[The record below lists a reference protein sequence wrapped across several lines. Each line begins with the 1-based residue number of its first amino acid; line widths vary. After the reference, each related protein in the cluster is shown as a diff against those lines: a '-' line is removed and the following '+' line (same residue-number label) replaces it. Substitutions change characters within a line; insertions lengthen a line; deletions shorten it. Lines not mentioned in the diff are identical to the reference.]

1 MTDSAT
7 ISTLRAALA
16 ESDAKAT
23 VAQAMATE
31 AIAAR
36 AKAEAKVS
44 DAEVQVAHMK
54 LMIEKLQRELYGVK
68 SERKQRL
75 LDQFEFQLGEFEAT
89 ATEDDLAAE
98 QAAEQTTQVKGFNRR
113 KPKRKTVP
121 RASSARAGGCPAA
134 RDLPVLWFGQAVE
147 DRRGYYRDPGG
158 DPANVEGDFRRCARN
173 SPVGIAR
180 RSASRRRRSIRRRGV
195 GRDPTCWR

>member
-68 SERKQRL
+68 SERA
-75 LDQFEFQLGEFEAT
+75 DSDEA
-89 ATEDDLAAE
+89 
-98 QAAEQTTQVKGFNRR
+98 GH
-113 KPKRKTVP
+113 
-121 RASSARAGGCPAA
+121 
-134 RDLPVLWFGQAVE
+134 
-147 DRRGYYRDPGG
+147 
-158 DPANVEGDFRRCARN
+158 
-173 SPVGIAR
+173 
-180 RSASRRRRSIRRRGV
+180 
-195 GRDPTCWR
+195 